1 MTRLPVW
8 PLSHPM
14 STILIVEDEL
24 LIAAEIERTLVR
36 LGHTPLEPVD
46 NSDEALRVLATQPVE
61 LVLMDINI
69 AGDCDGIAAAL
80 LIRRQFA
87 VPVVFLTARS
97 DADTLNRAKLAQ
109 PYGYLVK
116 PFTDDSLRVQVELAL
131 YNAYQAGPTGPV
143 LDTANAG
150 GTEVLGPAERCPKF
164 KDYLFVRKG
173 SGHVKVLLADI
184 LYFEALQNYVRMYTV
199 RESFVFD
206 STMKEL
212 EQKLP
217 DQFLK
222 THRSHIVN
230 LDHVQAYEES
240 SVLLGKEY
248 VPVSH
253 SCKDELKNRI
263 HLVG

>member
-1 MTRLPVW
+1 MA
-8 PLSHPM
+8 
-14 STILIVEDEL
+14 TILIVEDEL
-24 LIAAEIERTLVR
+24 LIAAEIERALVR
-36 LGHTPLEPVD
+36 LGHTPLPPVD
-46 NSDEALRVLATQPVE
+46 NSDEALSVLATQPAE

-80 LIRRQFA
+80 LVRRQFA

-97 DADTLNRAKLAQ
+97 DSATLNRAKLAQ
-109 PYGYLVK
+109 PYGFLIK
-116 PFTDDSLRVQVELAL
+116 PFTDDSLRVQIELAL
-131 YNAYQAGPTGPV
+131 FNAYQAGPVGPM
-143 LDTANAG
+143 LDTADAG
-150 GTEVLGPAERCPKF
+150 SEVLGAAERCPKF

-173 SGHVKVLLADI
+173 SGHVKVLLSDI
-184 LYFEALQNYVRMYTV
+184 LYFEALQNYVRLHTV
-199 RESFVFD
+199 KENFVFD
-206 STMKEL
+206 STLKEL

-217 DQFLK
+217 DQFFK

-248 VPVSH
+248 VPVSR
-253 SCKDELKNRI
+253 SCKDELKRRI

>member
-1 MTRLPVW
+1 MA
-8 PLSHPM
+8 
-14 STILIVEDEL
+14 TILIVEDEL
-24 LIAAEIERTLVR
+24 LIAAEIERALVR
-36 LGHTPLEPVD
+36 LGHSPLPPVES
-46 NSDEALRVLATQPVE
+46 SDEALSVLAAQPVE

-80 LIRRQFA
+80 LVRRQFA

-97 DADTLNRAKLAQ
+97 DSATLNRAKLAQ
-109 PYGYLVK
+109 PYGFLVK
-116 PFTDDSLRVQVELAL
+116 PFTDDSLRVQIELAL
-131 YNAYQAGPTGPV
+131 FNAYQAGPVGPV
-143 LDTANAG
+143 LDTADA

-173 SGHVKVLLADI
+173 SGHVKVLLSDI
-184 LYFEALQNYVRMYTV
+184 LYFEALQNYVRLHTV
-199 RESFVFD
+199 RERFVFD
-206 STMKEL
+206 STLKEL

-217 DQFLK
+217 DQFFK

-240 SVLLGKEY
+240 SVLLGTEY
-248 VPVSH
+248 VPVSR

>member
-1 MTRLPVW
+1 MA
-8 PLSHPM
+8 
-14 STILIVEDEL
+14 TILIVEDEL
-24 LIAAEIERTLVR
+24 LIGAEIERTLTR
-36 LGHTPLEPVD
+36 LGHSALDPVD
-46 NSDEALRVLATQPVE
+46 SSDEALGVLATQPVE

-97 DADTLNRAKLAQ
+97 DSATLNRAKLAQ

-131 YNAYQAGPTGPV
+131 YNAYQAGPTGLV
-143 LDTANAG
+143 SDMASDMAIGAG
-150 GTEVLGPAERCPKF
+150 TQVLGPAERCPKF

-173 SGHVKVLLADI
+173 SGHVKVLLSDI
-184 LYFEALQNYVRMYTV
+184 LYFEALQNYVRLHTV
-199 RESFVFD
+199 GEKFVFD

-217 DQFLK
+217 DQFFK
-222 THRSHIVN
+222 THRSYIVN

-240 SVLLGKEY
+240 SVLLGQEY
-248 VPVSH
+248 VPVSR
-253 SCKDELKNRI
+253 SAKDEFKSRI

>member
-1 MTRLPVW
+1 MA
-8 PLSHPM
+8 
-14 STILIVEDEL
+14 TILIVEDEL

-87 VPVVFLTARS
+87 IPVVFLTARS
-97 DADTLNRAKLAQ
+97 DSATLNRAKLAQ

-131 YNAYQAGPTGPV
+131 YNAYQAGPTGPIS
-143 LDTANAG
+143 DTANA

-173 SGHVKVLLADI
+173 SGHVKVLLTDV
-184 LYFEALQNYVRMYTV
+184 LYFEALQNYVRMHTV
-199 RESFVFD
+199 REKFVFD

-217 DQFLK
+217 DQFFK
-222 THRSHIVN
+222 IHRSYIVN
-230 LDHVQAYEES
+230 LNHVQAYEES
-240 SVLLGKEY
+240 SVLLGEEY
-248 VPVSH
+248 VPVSR
-253 SCKDELKNRI
+253 SSKDELKSRI

>member
-1 MTRLPVW
+1 MA
-8 PLSHPM
+8 
-14 STILIVEDEL
+14 TILIVEDEL
-24 LIAAEIERTLVR
+24 LIADEIQRALVR

-46 NSDEALRVLATQPVE
+46 SSDEALQVLAQHPVE

-80 LIRRQFA
+80 LVRRQFA

-97 DADTLNRAKLAQ
+97 DSATLNRAKLAQ

-116 PFTDDSLRVQVELAL
+116 PFTDDSLRAQIELAL

-143 LDTANAG
+143 MDLASAG
-150 GTEVLGPAERCPKF
+150 GDEVLGAAERCPKF
-164 KDYLFVRKG
+164 KEYLFVRKG
-173 SGHVKVLLADI
+173 SGHVKVLLRDI
-184 LYFEALQNYVRMYTV
+184 LYFEALQNYVRLHTIK
-199 RESFVFD
+199 ENFVFD
-206 STMKEL
+206 STLKEL

-217 DQFLK
+217 DQFFK

-240 SVLLGKEY
+240 SVLLGKDY
-248 VPVSH
+248 IPVSR
-253 SCKDELKNRI
+253 SCKEELKNRI

>member
-1 MTRLPVW
+1 MA
-8 PLSHPM
+8 
-14 STILIVEDEL
+14 TILIVEDEL
-24 LIAAEIERTLVR
+24 LIAAEIERALAR
-36 LGHTPLEPVD
+36 LGHTPLPPVD
-46 NSDEALRVLATQPVE
+46 NSDEALSVLAAQPVE

-80 LIRRQFA
+80 LVRRQFA

-97 DADTLNRAKLAQ
+97 DSATLNRAKLAQ
-109 PYGYLVK
+109 PYGFLVK
-116 PFTDDSLRVQVELAL
+116 PFTDDSLRVQIELAL
-131 YNAYQAGPTGPV
+131 FNAYEAGPVGPV
-143 LDTANAG
+143 LDTADA

-173 SGHVKVLLADI
+173 SGHVKVQLSDI
-184 LYFEALQNYVRMYTV
+184 LYFEALQNYVRLHTV
-199 RESFVFD
+199 RERFVFD
-206 STMKEL
+206 STLKEL

-217 DQFLK
+217 DQFFK

-240 SVLLGKEY
+240 SVLLGTEY
-248 VPVSH
+248 VPVSR
-253 SCKDELKNRI
+253 SCKDELKSRI

>member
-1 MTRLPVW
+1 MA
-8 PLSHPM
+8 
-14 STILIVEDEL
+14 TILIVEDEL
-24 LIAAEIERTLVR
+24 LIAAEIERTLLR
-36 LGHTPLEPVD
+36 LGHVPLPPVES
-46 NSDEALRVLATQPVE
+46 SDEALQVLATQPVE

-80 LIRRQFA
+80 LVRRQFA

-97 DADTLNRAKLAQ
+97 DSATLNRAKLAQ
-109 PYGYLVK
+109 PYGFLVK
-116 PFTDDSLRVQVELAL
+116 PFTDDSLRVQIELAL
-131 YNAYQAGPTGPV
+131 FNAYQAGPVGPV
-143 LDTANAG
+143 LDPADA

-173 SGHVKVLLADI
+173 SGHVKVLLGDI
-184 LYFEALQNYVRMYTV
+184 LYFEALQNYVRLHTV
-199 RESFVFD
+199 RERFVFD
-206 STMKEL
+206 STLKEL

-240 SVLLGKEY
+240 SVLLGTEY
-248 VPVSH
+248 VPVSR

-263 HLVG
+263 HLLG